1 MFYWYEW
8 KDLAVP
14 DYFIRLEHIAEDWE
28 SIPQFINNIKNW
40 EKIKPQILHNSVAGE
55 KPLDE
60 YDDNGHQKVTRFMD
74 QEIADFIYEKDNII
88 FKLGNYNKDSWK

>member
-1 MFYWYEW
+1 M
-8 KDLAVP
+8 KT
-14 DYFIRLEHIAEDWE
+14 YFIGITGKIWLFQTILLDWE
-28 SIPQFINNIKNW
+28 NIPRFIDNVKNW
-40 EKIKPQILHNSVAGE
+40 DNHKLTVLHNSVAGE

-60 YDDNGHQKVTRFMD
+60 YDENGHQKVTRFMD